1 VNLNRLQLHQAAMDA
16 LQTGN
21 LGQAEVLLR
30 RLLAEQ
36 PNDLEGL
43 YSLARIGYI
52 SGRPDLVI
60 EAMGRC
66 IELDPKDGSSYHNL
80 GNALRSKGLHDG
92 AIAALRTAIQ
102 LMPNLAD
109 AHNTLLAQA
118 ADRADTAQKSGR
130 RAPLSPCQI
139 YA

>member
-1 VNLNRLQLHQAAMDA
+1 MDA
-16 LQTGN
+16 LQAGN

-43 YSLARIGYI
+43 YSLARIGNI

-66 IELDPKDGSSYHNL
+66 IELDPKDGSAYH
-80 GNALRSKGLHDG
+80 
-92 AIAALRTAIQ
+92 
-102 LMPNLAD
+102 
-109 AHNTLLAQA
+109 
-118 ADRADTAQKSGR
+118 
-130 RAPLSPCQI
+130 LSLI
-139 YA
+139 HI

>member
-1 VNLNRLQLHQAAMDA
+1 MDA

-109 AHNTLLAQA
+109 AHITLLAQA
-118 ADRADTAQKSGR
+118 AGRADTAEKSDR
-130 RAPLSPCQI
+130 KAPLSPCQI